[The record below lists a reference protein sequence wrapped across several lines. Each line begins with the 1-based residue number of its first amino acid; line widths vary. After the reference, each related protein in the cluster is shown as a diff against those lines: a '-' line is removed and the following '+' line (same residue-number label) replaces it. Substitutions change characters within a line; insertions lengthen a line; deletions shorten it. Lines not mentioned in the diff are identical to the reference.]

1 MKNRL
6 YLFFGLIF
14 LLSLSFQSH
23 AREIKVHVAVTADVH
38 GHLFPYDFMAD
49 KPRASSLANV
59 HYLTQAIRTRSS
71 NNLILLDNGDLIQ
84 GTTAAYYANFVQ
96 ESDKNLFSRVLNF
109 MKYDAATIGNHD
121 IEAGPE
127 VYNRL
132 TEEFDFPWLGA
143 NVLKEGT
150 QEPYFKPYTIIERS
164 RIRIAVL
171 GLTTTGVPQW
181 LPPQLWDGLEFQDM
195 VEAAAYWVPYIKEN
209 ENPDA
214 IIGLFHSGR
223 GPDELREG
231 EPTPDNAS
239 ALVARNVPGFDVIFT
254 SHDHRERIEKVTNVD
269 GKEVLL
275 VGPGHFAEK
284 LGIVEMKFDRLSR
297 REFNLKETK
306 AELIETREIAP
317 SQEFIRRFESDV
329 SEILEFSNKPVG
341 KLGNTIHSIEALFG
355 SAPFADLVHQVQLD
369 ITGADISFTAPL
381 SFDITLREG
390 TLRTKDFFA
399 LYQYENYL
407 YTMELSGQ
415 EIKDH
420 LEFSYDLWVQT
431 MQDENDHMLNFRLDE
446 QGGIPEGRTGRG
458 LLRNP
463 FFNFDSAAGIIYTV
477 DVSKPSGERIYISE
491 MEDGSAFDPDGIYSV
506 AINSYRGSG
515 GGGHLT
521 RGSGIDREELSE
533 RMVFSTDTDLRTVL
547 MNYFREN
554 SPVPAQKRGNWKF
567 IPETWV
573 EKAKERDLKL
583 LRAE

>member
-1 MKNRL
+1 MKSRL
-6 YLFFGLIF
+6 FLFLGLFFF
-14 LLSLSFQSH
+14 VSLFVETH
-23 AREIKVHVAVTADVH
+23 AREVKVHVAVTADVH
-38 GHLFPYDFMAD
+38 GRLFSYDFVND

-59 HYLTQAIRTRSS
+59 HYLMEAIRTRTS

-96 ESDKNLFSRVLNF
+96 ESDKNLFSRVLNL

-132 TEEFDFPWLGA
+132 VKEFDFPWLGA
-143 NVLKEGT
+143 NVFKEGT
-150 QEPYFKPYTIIERS
+150 SEPFFKPYTIITRN

-181 LPPQLWDGLEFQDM
+181 LPRHLWEGLEFQDM
-195 VEAAAYWVPYIKEN
+195 LEAAEYWVPYIKEN

-231 EPTPDNAS
+231 EPVPDNAS
-239 ALVARNVPGFDVIFT
+239 ALIARNVPGFDLILT
-254 SHDHRERIEKVTNVD
+254 SHDHRERIEKVTNVE

-284 LGIVEMKFDRLSR
+284 VGMVEIKFQRLSR
-297 REFNLKETK
+297 REFQLKDMK
-306 AELIETREIAP
+306 AELISTKDLAP

-341 KLGNTIHSIEALFG
+341 KLGNTMNSMETLFG
-355 SAPFADLVHQVQLD
+355 SAPFVDLIHQVQLD

-381 SFDITLREG
+381 SFDVTLREG
-390 TLRTKDFFA
+390 TLRTKDFFS

-407 YTMELSGQ
+407 YAMELSGQ

-420 LEFSYDLWVQT
+420 LEFSYDLWVRT
-431 MQDENDHMLNFRLDE
+431 MNDENDHMLNLHVGEDGR
-446 QGGIPEGRTGRG
+446 IPEGRRGRG

-463 FFNFDSAAGIIYTV
+463 FYNFDSAAGIKYTV
-477 DVSKPSGERIYISE
+477 DLSSPAGERVKISG
-491 MEDGSAFDPDGIYSV
+491 MEDGSAFEPEMTYTV

-521 RGSGIDREELSE
+521 RGAGIDREELSQ
-533 RMVFSTDTDLRTVL
+533 RIVFATDTDLRNEL
-547 MNYFREN
+547 MKYFREN
-554 SPVPAQKRGNWKF
+554 SPVPAEKRNNWKF
-567 IPETWV
+567 IPESWV
-573 EKAKERDLKL
+573 EKASRKDMEL
-583 LRAE
+583 LRRN